1 MSLLTICQN
10 VADFTGFERPVT
22 VIDNTDPIARQLL
35 ALAKREGTQLMKT
48 TAWPVLLKE
57 HTFSTS
63 SGTAAYALPSDFDRL
78 VNETAYN
85 RSDNDIFTGPM
96 TPAQYQL
103 QNHGTASSGTTEKF
117 RLKAA
122 SNALKFEIDPTPS
135 STQTIGFE
143 YVSSFYSQTS
153 GGTGQAAW
161 AADTDTGILP
171 EYLMEMGLTW
181 RFKSSHGLDYAEDYR
196 QYQLEVRQA
205 VASQG
210 SAPLLSMDDARRLV
224 VSPYS
229 YNLNDGNYG
238 VSS

>member
-1 MSLLTICQN
+1 MTLLTICQN
-10 VADFTGFERPVT
+10 VADFTGFERPT
-22 VIDNTDPIARQLL
+22 SVIDNNDPIARQLL
-35 ALAKREGTQLMKT
+35 ALAKREGTQLVKIT
-48 TAWPVLLKE
+48 PWPVLLKE

-63 SGTAAYALPSDFDRL
+63 SGTAAYSLPADFDRL
-78 VNETAYN
+78 VNETAFN
-85 RSDNDIFTGPM
+85 RSDNDIFTGPL

-103 QNHGTASSGTTEKF
+103 QNYGTASSGTTEKF

-143 YVSSFYSQTS
+143 YVSSYYSQTS
-153 GGTGQAAW
+153 GGAGQAAW
-161 AADTDTGILP
+161 AADNNTGILP

-181 RFKSSHGLDYAEDYR
+181 RFRQAHGLDYAEDYR

-210 SAPLLSMDDARRLV
+210 GSPIISMDDARRLV